1 MFHAFRFSGSAS
13 QRTGRNAPGSLR
25 APVPARPPASAPRQS
40 PPRSQRGR
48 DPQDRSCDRF
58 RHACATL
65 LTLCLSA
72 SAQAAPEFFWQKDY
86 AKVLPNGDLEWAPEP
101 FAFEAAGE
109 VRYIDYEN
117 GDDANDGAS
126 KAAPWKHHPSDA
138 NALGEAKSG
147 SADTYVFKGGVSDR
161 RICRPLG
168 SS

>member
-1 MFHAFRFSGSAS
+1 MLSAFQALPA
-13 QRTGRNAPGSLR
+13 NAPDGTRPAVCERQFRLGHPLPPR
-25 APVPARPPASAPRQS
+25 ARV

-101 FAFEAAGE
+101 FEFEAAGE
-109 VRYIDYEN
+109 VRYIDYES

-138 NALGEAKSG
+138 NALGEEKSG